1 MIAQRIKQARES
13 KGISKAELA
22 RRVSVSRAS
31 VSMWEDGK
39 NVSSA
44 NILKIATVLD
54 VAPEWIQ
61 YGVGEENVCV
71 NKLAD
76 CIAYARKVTD
86 RNDWDLSDDQYAKM
100 AAHLYREYDKGA
112 PLNEVQVE
120 HLVENQASLHQTL

>member
-1 MIAQRIKQARES
+1 MIAQRIKQAREN

-44 NILKIATVLD
+44 NILKISEVLN
-54 VAPEWIQ
+54 VAPEWVQ
-61 YGVGEENVCV
+61 YGVGGDNLSVDR
-71 NKLAD
+71 LAD
-76 CIAYARKVTD
+76 CLAYARKVTN
-86 RNDWDLSDDQYAKM
+86 RNEWDLSDDEYAKV
-100 AAHLYREYDKGA
+100 AAHLYLEHDKGA

-120 HLVENQASLHQTL
+120 HLLNDQPVLRQVI

>member
-1 MIAQRIKQARES
+1 MIAQRIKQAREN

-39 NVSSA
+39 NVSSS
-44 NILKIATVLD
+44 NILRIAGVLD

-61 YGVGEENVCV
+61 YGVGDENVCI
-71 NKLAD
+71 NKLAS
-76 CIAYARKVTD
+76 CLAYAREVTN
-86 RNDWDLSDDQYAKM
+86 RNDWDLSDDQYAKV
-100 AAHLYREYDKGA
+100 AAHLYQEVEKGA

-120 HLVENQASLHQTL
+120 QILKEPVMDHHAV

>member
-22 RRVSVSRAS
+22 RRVAVSRAS

-44 NILKIATVLD
+44 NILKIAGVLD

-71 NKLAD
+71 NTLAD
-76 CIAYARKVTD
+76 CLAYVRKVTSRKD
-86 RNDWDLSDDQYAKM
+86 LDLSDDQYARV
-100 AAHLYREYDKGA
+100 AAHLYQEHGKGA

-120 HLVENQASLHQTL
+120 HLFKEQTRLQQVV

>member
-1 MIAQRIKQARES
+1 MIAQRIKQAREN

-22 RRVSVSRAS
+22 RRVAVSRAS

-39 NVSSA
+39 NVSSS
-44 NILKIATVLD
+44 NILKIAGVLD

-71 NKLAD
+71 NVLAD
-76 CIAYARKVTD
+76 CLAYARKVT
-86 RNDWDLSDDQYAKM
+86 NHKDWDLSDDQYAKV
-100 AAHLYREYDKGA
+100 AAHLYLEHGKGS

-120 HLVENQASLHQTL
+120 HLLQQPILQQLV